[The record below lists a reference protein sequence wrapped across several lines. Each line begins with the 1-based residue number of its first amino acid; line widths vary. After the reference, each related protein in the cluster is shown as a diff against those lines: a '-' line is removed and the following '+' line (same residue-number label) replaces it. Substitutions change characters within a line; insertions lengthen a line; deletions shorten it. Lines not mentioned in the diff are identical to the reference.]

1 MNLFSTIYLNF
12 ITFPFKKAVRFPILI
27 FGKISIK
34 NARKGKMVFNCPLKT
49 GTLQIGSL
57 VWDFLIKRTVLRNG
71 IYQVHYMCMVELQ
84 LVRGA
89 A

>member
-1 MNLFSTIYLNF
+1 MRSIKCIITGIRELNLFST

-49 GTLQIGSL
+49 GTLQIGK
-57 VWDFLIKRTVLRNG
+57 VWFG
-71 IYQVHYMCMVELQ
+71 IS
-84 LVRGA
+84 
-89 A
+89 

>member
-49 GTLQIGSL
+49 GTLQIGKSGL
-57 VWDFLIKRTVLRNG
+57 GFLDKKELSYEMEYIRYIICVW
-71 IYQVHYMCMVELQ
+71 
-84 LVRGA
+84 
-89 A
+89 